1 MMKILH
7 IIPSITTLRGG
18 TNVTA
23 INMVKALRIAGIDAE
38 IVTTNDNVNTVLDV
52 PLNEWI
58 EYDQELPVLFFPK
71 IYTGIKFIS
80 EYTLA
85 LGYYNWLWNNIE
97 NYDLVHI
104 HSFFS
109 YLCTLGAIIAITKR
123 KKYIISPQGQLI
135 PWVINQKKF
144 KKKIYTALFE
154 RRNLNNAA
162 AIHCTSEQEA
172 KNVRNFGIKAPSFI
186 IPLGVER
193 LINLPDAKLR
203 ICKTYGIAHTTPIIL
218 FLSRLHPKKRL
229 ELLLEALANLNKQY
243 DFHLIIA
250 GSGTEDYVQYISN
263 LCSHLKLNF
272 CTTFANFVEGQHKIL
287 LLQGSDIFALPSYG
301 ENFGIAVA
309 EAMAYGLPVIVTPEV
324 QISPEIEANKAGIVV
339 SGELE
344 AWVQAIEKLLMSEK
358 LRAEMGENG
367 RLLARTKYDWNT
379 IAKKL
384 SIVYQAIINNKPLDS
399 L

>member
-1 MMKILH
+1 MQQQF
-7 IIPSITTLRGG
+7 
-18 TNVTA
+18 
-23 INMVKALRIAGIDAE
+23 
-38 IVTTNDNVNTVLDV
+38 IVHL
-52 PLNEWI
+52 
-58 EYDQELPVLFFPK
+58 
-71 IYTGIKFIS
+71 S
-80 EYTLA
+80 
-85 LGYYNWLWNNIE
+85 
-97 NYDLVHI
+97 
-104 HSFFS
+104 
-109 YLCTLGAIIAITKR
+109 R
-123 KKYIISPQGQLI
+123 KL
-135 PWVINQKKF
+135 
-144 KKKIYTALFE
+144 
-154 RRNLNNAA
+154 
-162 AIHCTSEQEA
+162 

-324 QISPEIEANKAGIVV
+324 QISPG
-339 SGELE
+339 
-344 AWVQAIEKLLMSEK
+344 
-358 LRAEMGENG
+358 
-367 RLLARTKYDWNT
+367 
-379 IAKKL
+379 
-384 SIVYQAIINNKPLDS
+384 
-399 L
+399 

>member
-1 MMKILH
+1 
-7 IIPSITTLRGG
+7 
-18 TNVTA
+18 
-23 INMVKALRIAGIDAE
+23 
-38 IVTTNDNVNTVLDV
+38 
-52 PLNEWI
+52 
-58 EYDQELPVLFFPK
+58 
-71 IYTGIKFIS
+71 
-80 EYTLA
+80 
-85 LGYYNWLWNNIE
+85 
-97 NYDLVHI
+97 
-104 HSFFS
+104 
-109 YLCTLGAIIAITKR
+109 
-123 KKYIISPQGQLI
+123 
-135 PWVINQKKF
+135 
-144 KKKIYTALFE
+144 
-154 RRNLNNAA
+154 
-162 AIHCTSEQEA
+162 
-172 KNVRNFGIKAPSFI
+172 
-186 IPLGVER
+186 
-193 LINLPDAKLR
+193 
-203 ICKTYGIAHTTPIIL
+203 
-218 FLSRLHPKKRL
+218 
-229 ELLLEALANLNKQY
+229 LNKQY

-250 GSGTEDYVQYISN
+250 GSGTEDYVQYISK

-344 AWVQAIEKLLMSEK
+344 AWLQAIEKLLMSEK

>member
-154 RRNLNNAA
+154 RRNLNNA
-162 AIHCTSEQEA
+162 
-172 KNVRNFGIKAPSFI
+172 
-186 IPLGVER
+186 L
-193 LINLPDAKLR
+193 
-203 ICKTYGIAHTTPIIL
+203 
-218 FLSRLHPKKRL
+218 
-229 ELLLEALANLNKQY
+229 
-243 DFHLIIA
+243 
-250 GSGTEDYVQYISN
+250 YI
-263 LCSHLKLNF
+263 
-272 CTTFANFVEGQHKIL
+272 
-287 LLQGSDIFALPSYG
+287 
-301 ENFGIAVA
+301 
-309 EAMAYGLPVIVTPEV
+309 
-324 QISPEIEANKAGIVV
+324 
-339 SGELE
+339 
-344 AWVQAIEKLLMSEK
+344 
-358 LRAEMGENG
+358 
-367 RLLARTKYDWNT
+367 
-379 IAKKL
+379 
-384 SIVYQAIINNKPLDS
+384 
-399 L
+399 

>member
-1 MMKILH
+1 MKILH

-109 YLCTLGAIIAITKR
+109 YLCTLGAIIARIKR

-135 PWVINQKKF
+135 P
-144 KKKIYTALFE
+144 
-154 RRNLNNAA
+154 
-162 AIHCTSEQEA
+162 
-172 KNVRNFGIKAPSFI
+172 
-186 IPLGVER
+186 
-193 LINLPDAKLR
+193 
-203 ICKTYGIAHTTPIIL
+203 
-218 FLSRLHPKKRL
+218 
-229 ELLLEALANLNKQY
+229 
-243 DFHLIIA
+243 
-250 GSGTEDYVQYISN
+250 
-263 LCSHLKLNF
+263 
-272 CTTFANFVEGQHKIL
+272 
-287 LLQGSDIFALPSYG
+287 
-301 ENFGIAVA
+301 
-309 EAMAYGLPVIVTPEV
+309 
-324 QISPEIEANKAGIVV
+324 
-339 SGELE
+339 
-344 AWVQAIEKLLMSEK
+344 
-358 LRAEMGENG
+358 
-367 RLLARTKYDWNT
+367 
-379 IAKKL
+379 
-384 SIVYQAIINNKPLDS
+384 
-399 L
+399 